1 MSYLGILVVM
11 STSMVNL
18 LALLCWLMVYSDWY
32 WMYHMRSFYQV
43 PVPPITFCLLL
54 QNAQG
59 FSCNPLCYSINVL
72 AIFLKRNYIL
82 LWRKVLL
89 ADFSDFS
96 TCLDCIRGKLTK
108 LRKYESERSTD
119 LLQLIHTNICE
130 PFPTPSRGG
139 HRYFI
144 TFIDDFSRYAYVFLL
159 NQKSDS
165 LEVFKFFQ
173 LGVERQLDR
182 KMKVVRSDRGGEYYG

>member
-1 MSYLGILVVM
+1 MSFLGILVVM

-32 WMYHMRSFYQV
+32 WMYHMKSFYQV
-43 PVPPITFCLLL
+43 SVPPITFCFLL
-54 QNAQG
+54 QNTLG
-59 FSCNPLCYSINVL
+59 FSCNPLCCSINVL

-119 LLQLIHTNICE
+119 LLQLIHTDIFE
-130 PFPTPSRGG
+130 PFPTPSRRG

-159 NQKSDS
+159 HQKSDS
-165 LEVFKFFQ
+165 LKVFKFFQ
-173 LGVERQLDR
+173 LGVERQLDQ
-182 KMKVVRSDRGGEYYG
+182 